1 MEPNPFRSER
11 LRDEH
16 RLRALRPAG
25 LPERTPDHELPPVP
39 ADEWEQGEEASGETP
54 RPVADGNLGGRLG
67 EGEGW
72 DQGHSGHCEGD
83 GAAKDEGWLQGHR
96 SGLDGT

>member
-39 ADEWEQGEEASGETP
+39 ADEWEQGEEASGEH
-54 RPVADGNLGGRLG
+54 
-67 EGEGW
+67 
-72 DQGHSGHCEGD
+72 QGP
-83 GAAKDEGWLQGHR
+83 WLMEI
-96 SGLDGT
+96 